1 VTIYPRVGSESTT
14 AEHES
19 MSNKVHSLICSNLGV
34 VIKGKS
40 EVLKLVSVGLL
51 SGGNILMEDVPGVGK
66 TTLAKALA
74 RSIDGGFKRIQ
85 FTPDLLPT
93 DILGSSIY
101 NPKDGTFHFEEGPI
115 FTNILLAD
123 EINRASPRT
132 QSALLEAMSEQ
143 QVTIEGTRY
152 KLPVPFG
159 VIATQNPVEYH
170 GTYPLPEAQLDRFT
184 MQISLGYPQPKE
196 EKEILLGQKERHPLE
211 TLEPVVTLAE
221 VEEARKLVREVGFE
235 EPVVDYLLAL
245 VEASR
250 AEPRLKLGVS
260 PRGSLAMFRAAQALA
275 WASDREYVRPDD
287 IKELAIPVLAHRLM
301 LDTKAKYG
309 GVSKSDVVKE
319 LLEKVEVPA

>member
-1 VTIYPRVGSESTT
+1 
-14 AEHES
+14 
-19 MSNKVHSLICSNLGV
+19 MSSKVHTRIKDNLEL

-40 EVLKLVSVGLL
+40 EVLELVSVALL
-51 SGGNILMEDVPGVGK
+51 SGGNLLMEDVPGVGK

-74 RSIDGGFKRIQ
+74 CTIDGGFKRIQ

-101 NPKDGTFHFEEGPI
+101 NPKEGTFHFEQGPI

-143 QVTIEGTRY
+143 QVTIEGTCHE
-152 KLPVPFG
+152 LPVPFA

-184 MQISLGYPQPKE
+184 MQISLGYPEPGE
-196 EKEILLGQKERHPLE
+196 EKQILLGQKTQHPLRSL
-211 TLEPVVTLAE
+211 TAVVTLEE
-221 VEEARKLVREVGFE
+221 VEQARKLVREVGFE
-235 EPVVDYLLAL
+235 EPVVDYLLAI

-250 AEPRLKLGVS
+250 KEPRLKLGVS

-275 WASDREYVRPDD
+275 WASDRDYVRPDD
-287 IKELAIPVLAHRLM
+287 IKKLAVPVLAHRLV
-301 LDTKAKYG
+301 LDTKAKYA
-309 GVSKSDVVKE
+309 GVSKAEVVKD
-319 LLEKVEVPA
+319 LLGSVEVPV